1 MSKVFKNGLGAEI
14 VPLDFAG
21 DPSSS
26 ARGVHPYRLRQVGSR
41 GAVSGSKPEATAEQL
56 RPPAPPPPPA
66 ADLEA
71 IKKAAYGQGYSDGER
86 AGADRA
92 AKQLQSVMQSF
103 RKTTAELAA
112 YKPALRAEAERELVE
127 LALVIARRVIHR
139 EVQVDR
145 SSVVGIVR
153 ACVERINGAE
163 IHRLRVNPA
172 DAGMVGEYFRQP
184 GGSDIE
190 IVPDLSVA
198 PGGAILHTS
207 QGQLDARLESQLREI
222 EYGLT
227 DR

>member
-1 MSKVFKNGLGAEI
+1 MSKVFKNGAGADI
-14 VPLDFAG
+14 VPLDLAG
-21 DPSSS
+21 DPPAS
-26 ARGVHPYRLRQVGSR
+26 ARSVHAYRLRQVGSR
-41 GAVSGSKPEATAEQL
+41 GAVSRSTPETAAEPP
-56 RPPAPPPPPA
+56 RPPAPAPPTPA
-66 ADLEA
+66 ELET

-86 AGADRA
+86 AGEDCA
-92 AKQLQSVMQSF
+92 AKQLQPVMQSF

-112 YKPALRAEAERELVE
+112 YKSTLRAEAEQELVE
-127 LALVIARRVIHR
+127 LALLIARRVIHR

-163 IHRLRVNPA
+163 IQRLRVNPA
-172 DAGMVGEYFRQP
+172 DAAIMGEYFRQP

-190 IVPDLSVA
+190 IVADLSVA

-227 DR
+227 DG